1 MSDATL
7 DTFLA
12 PLGADAFFSEHWERS
27 PLHLSRADARSPAL
41 LTHDELIEALA
52 RRDQPLTK
60 LVAFP
65 EYLDD
70 GLTIERL
77 VRDRDLLAAY
87 LDAGHPLVWNGAR
100 GISPAV
106 DALAATLADALGA
119 HVWPNVYATGAAGT
133 PFDAHFD
140 AHEVFAVQ
148 CEGRKRWW
156 ISEVRVNR
164 PLDVEAMAS
173 AVTHELKARRDEA
186 LSRTRMTFTSS
197 PGDVVYLPRG
207 VFHNAST
214 PEGRS
219 LHVTFGVRLPTGYDA
234 LVRLAHEAL
243 SDPMMR
249 EYLTPLAADLDG
261 ARAAETLDALVE
273 RMRASL
279 TVERV
284 SEALSLV
291 RTTMV
296 ARSRDSR
303 SGR

>member
-1 MSDATL
+1 MFRRNL
-7 DTFLA
+7 Y
-12 PLGADAFFSEHWERS
+12 
-27 PLHLSRADARSPAL
+27 RAAAGLLAL
-41 LTHDELIEALA
+41 LVALYVA
-52 RRDQPLTK
+52 RATTLRLQA
-60 LVAFP
+60 LVEP
-65 EYLDD
+65 
-70 GLTIERL
+70 
-77 VRDRDLLAAY
+77 V
-87 LDAGHPLVWNGAR
+87 PVVVAR
-100 GISPAV
+100 TVIPSYVAI
-106 DALAATLADALGA
+106 TADM
-119 HVWPNVYATGAAGT
+119 
-133 PFDAHFD
+133 
-140 AHEVFAVQ
+140 
-148 CEGRKRWW
+148 
-156 ISEVRVNR
+156 
-164 PLDVEAMAS
+164 VE
-173 AVTHELKARRDEA
+173 
-186 LSRTRMTFTSS
+186 
-197 PGDVVYLPRG
+197 VVYLPRG

>member
-1 MSDATL
+1 MSDATFETL
-7 DTFLA
+7 LA
-12 PLGADAFFSEHWERS
+12 PLGADAFFNEYWERA
-27 PLHLSRADARSPAL
+27 PLHLSGDRARGHAL
-41 LTHDELIEALA
+41 LTHDALLDALTRHELIPS
-52 RRDQPLTK
+52 QI
-60 LVAFP
+60 VAFP

-70 GLTIERL
+70 ALEVERL
-77 VRDRDLLAAY
+77 VRDRALLSAY

-100 GISPAV
+100 GVSPSI
-106 DALAATLADALGA
+106 DALAASLAEALGA
-119 HVWPNVYATGAAGT
+119 HVWPNVYATGSAGT

-148 CEGRKRWW
+148 CEGRKQWW

-186 LSRTRMTFTSS
+186 LSRTRMTFTAS

-214 PEGRS
+214 PAGRS

-234 LVRLAHEAL
+234 FVRLAHEAL
-243 SDPMMR
+243 SDPAMR
-249 EYLTPLAADLDG
+249 EYLTPLAADPEG
-261 ARAAETLDALVE
+261 ARAGEELDALVE
-273 RMRASL
+273 RLRAGV

-284 SEALSLV
+284 SEALATV
-291 RTTMV
+291 RAAMV
-296 ARSRDSR
+296 ARSRSADAKR
-303 SGR
+303 